1 MEAAKLAAVAV
12 YEFCRECNTP
22 VIIYGDTADRSPK
35 EKMSV
40 YAYIDWEKPK
50 LNDGATLMGIE
61 SISNN
66 RDGMALRIL
75 ADKLAKS
82 PQTTK
87 LLFSISDGQPR
98 AMPDYNGKTAIDD
111 MKQVI
116 HEYSRKGIYFLAA
129 AIGED
134 KETICEIYGQERFL
148 NITDLKQL
156 PLRLVQTI
164 ARYM

>member
-1 MEAAKLAAVAV
+1 MHLDDWKQQNKRQLPFMNFAE
-12 YEFCRECNTP
+12 N
-22 VIIYGDTADRSPK
+22 VIFLSLFMAIRLTVLPK
-35 EKMSV
+35 EKMSI

-50 LNDGATLMGIE
+50 LNDGTTLMGIE

-75 ADKLAKS
+75 ADKLAKA

-98 AMPDYNGKTAIDD
+98 AMPDYSGKTAIDD

-129 AIGED
+129 AIG
-134 KETICEIYGQERFL
+134 KI
-148 NITDLKQL
+148 KK
-156 PLRLVQTI
+156 
-164 ARYM
+164 

>member
-1 MEAAKLAAVAV
+1 
-12 YEFCRECNTP
+12 
-22 VIIYGDTADRSPK
+22 
-35 EKMSV
+35 
-40 YAYIDWEKPK
+40 
-50 LNDGATLMGIE
+50 
-61 SISNN
+61 
-66 RDGMALRIL
+66 
-75 ADKLAKS
+75 
-82 PQTTK
+82 
-87 LLFSISDGQPR
+87 
-98 AMPDYNGKTAIDD
+98 MPDYNGKTAIDD

-116 HEYSRKGIYFLAA
+116 HEYSRKGIYFFAA

>member
-1 MEAAKLAAVAV
+1 
-12 YEFCRECNTP
+12 
-22 VIIYGDTADRSPK
+22 
-35 EKMSV
+35 
-40 YAYIDWEKPK
+40 
-50 LNDGATLMGIE
+50 MGIE

-75 ADKLAKS
+75 ADKLAKA

-98 AMPDYNGKTAIDD
+98 AMPDYSGKTAIDD
-111 MKQVI
+111 IKQVI
-116 HEYSRKGIYFLAA
+116 QEYSRKGIYFLAA

-134 KETICEIYGQERFL
+134 KEMICEIYGQEHFL

-164 ARYM
+164 TRYI